1 MKKLILLTIIC
12 TLISGCGLFRKK
24 TKQVDISKSEQTSD
38 VRVKAELD
46 YTDNSKSV
54 EVITS
59 FQREF
64 TIGGY
69 IVSADSIIFNSDGS
83 FKAKGNAK
91 MSGDYS
97 SGKSVND
104 STSKVVES
112 DVKLQS
118 KSDSTDKKK
127 EKHYDKEVVTESEP
141 SGKAFIYGA
150 VAVLIV
156 VIGFLWWFLKGMR
169 KKIS

>member
-24 TKQVDISKSEQTSD
+24 TKQVDISKSEQISD

-46 YTDNSKSV
+46 YIDNSKSA
-54 EVITS
+54 EINTG
-59 FQREF
+59 FRKEF

-69 IVSADSIIFNSDGS
+69 IVSADSIIFNTDGS

-97 SGKSVND
+97 SGKTSND
-104 STSKVVES
+104 STSKVVDS
-112 DVKLQS
+112 NVKLQL
-118 KSDSTDKKK
+118 KSDSTEKKK
-127 EKHYDKEVVTESEP
+127 DQQLDKQIVTESEP
-141 SGKAFIYGA
+141 SGKALFYGA
-150 VAVLIV
+150 LCLFIIFFA
-156 VIGFLWWFLKGMR
+156 GWMWCLK
-169 KKIS
+169 K

>member
-24 TKQVDISKSEQTSD
+24 TKQVDITRSEQTSD

-46 YTDNSKSV
+46 YTDNSKSA
-54 EVITS
+54 EVNTS
-59 FQREF
+59 FRKEY

-91 MSGDYS
+91 MSGKQLNAKES
-97 SGKSVND
+97 ND
-104 STSKVVES
+104 STSKMVDS
-112 DVKLQS
+112 NVKLQS
-118 KSDSTDKKK
+118 KSDSTTKKK
-127 EKHYDKEVVTESEP
+127 DKQLEKEVVTESEP
-141 SGKAFIYGA
+141 SGKGILFGW
-150 VAVLIV
+150 
-156 VIGFLWWFLKGMR
+156 IGFGILAMGIMWYLGFNR
-169 KKIS
+169 RR

>member
-24 TKQVDISKSEQTSD
+24 TKQVDILKSEQTSD

-46 YTDNSKSV
+46 YTDNNKSA
-54 EVITS
+54 EVNTS
-59 FQREF
+59 FRKEF
-64 TIGGY
+64 AVGGY

-91 MSGDYS
+91 MLGDYS
-97 SGKSVND
+97 SGKTVND
-104 STSKVVES
+104 STSKLVDS
-112 DVKLQS
+112 NIKLQS
-118 KSDSTDKKK
+118 KSDSTEKKK
-127 EKHYDKEVVTESEP
+127 DKQEVKEILHTSSP
-141 SGKAFIYGA
+141 SGKGIVWGG

-156 VIGFLWWFLKGMR
+156 ALGVMAYLGLGKFK
-169 KKIS
+169 